1 MELLEGL
8 FEGVYIVDR
17 NRRIIFW
24 NKGSEHITGYSA
36 QEVQNH
42 FCFQNILR
50 HVDANGKE
58 LCKGGCPLHQ
68 TLQTGEM
75 LENNVFLHHKEGHR
89 VPITV
94 RTNPIY
100 DDQGNIIA
108 AIEVFSDINYRKN
121 VQNENRRLQEMII
134 KDELTQVYNRR
145 YIDFQMKNMGI
156 EFQEFKQAF
165 GILFVDIDDLKLV
178 NDEYGHNVGD
188 EVLKLVSRTI
198 SNNIR
203 SKDIVGRWG
212 GEEFVVL
219 AKVNNQVELLM
230 IAEKLRILVGKSSL
244 STKDGITIQKT
255 ISIGCTLYKENDTL
269 HDFVDRADKAMY
281 QSKKTGK
288 NKITVL

>member
-17 NRRIIFW
+17 HRRIIFW
-24 NKGSEHITGYSA
+24 NKGSEQITGYSSK
-36 QEVQNH
+36 EVLNQH
-42 FCFQNILR
+42 CFQNILR
-50 HVDANGKE
+50 HVDLTGKE

-75 LENNVFLHHKEGHR
+75 LESNVFLHHKEGHR

-121 VQNENRRLQEMII
+121 VHHENQRLQEMIV

-145 YIDFQMKNMGI
+145 YLEFKMKNMI
-156 EFQEFKQAF
+156 IEYQEFQQAF
-165 GILFVDIDDLKLV
+165 GLLFIDIDDFKLV
-178 NDEYGHNVGD
+178 NDKYGHNVGD

-198 SNNIR
+198 SNNVR

-219 AKVNNQVELLM
+219 AQVNNNDLLKM
-230 IAEKLRILVGKSSL
+230 IAEKLRILVEKSS
-244 STKDGITIQKT
+244 ITTQKGTVIRKT
-255 ISIGCTLYKENDTL
+255 ISIGCTLYEEKDTL
-269 HDFVDRADKAMY
+269 HDFIDRADKAMY
-281 QSKKTGK
+281 QSKKSGK
-288 NKITVL
+288 NKITIL